1 MVKLNDLAILKSD
14 QLLQLF
20 SATDLDAAFDAA
32 ARKSS
37 AVVAEFTA
45 TVANAEID
53 APIAIEAAVEF
64 LIPPESTG
72 LFIAEFDDQL
82 MRRSLGYAAGRHRG
96 DLGPAV
102 VQVVDAG
109 AFHQWR
115 IAGRRSDH
123 LHDNFTWSL
132 TRDYLEGV
140 INQSKKGWREIARLD
155 WEF

>member
-20 SATDLDAAFDAA
+20 SATDLDAALDAA

-53 APIAIEAAVEF
+53 APIAVEAAVEF
-64 LIPPESTG
+64 LIPPESIA
-72 LFIAEFDDQL
+72 LFAAEFDDQL

-102 VQVVDAG
+102 VQVVGAG

-115 IAGRRSDH
+115 VAGRRSER
-123 LHDNFTWSL
+123 LHDQTTWCL
-132 TRDYLEGV
+132 TREYLEGV
-140 INQSKKGWREIARLD
+140 MHQSQKGWREIARLD

>member
-20 SATDLDAAFDAA
+20 SATDLDAALDAA

-45 TVANAEID
+45 TVADAEID

-64 LIPPESTG
+64 LIPPESIG

-82 MRRSLGYAAGRHRG
+82 MRRSLGYAASVTIVCSGH
-96 DLGPAV
+96 
-102 VQVVDAG
+102 
-109 AFHQWR
+109 
-115 IAGRRSDH
+115 IAGLR
-123 LHDNFTWSL
+123 
-132 TRDYLEGV
+132 
-140 INQSKKGWREIARLD
+140 KGNRLLSRTIR
-155 WEF
+155 FSVPSPS